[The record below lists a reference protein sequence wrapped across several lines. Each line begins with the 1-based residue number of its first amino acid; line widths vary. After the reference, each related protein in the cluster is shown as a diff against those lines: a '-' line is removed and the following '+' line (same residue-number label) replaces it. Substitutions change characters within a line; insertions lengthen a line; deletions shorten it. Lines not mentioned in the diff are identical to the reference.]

1 MGLQGLHDLYGDYW
15 RPVEQYWVL
24 FTKERLRRHPTFWC
38 FNRRTFLEHPKRFSL
53 DLACRLVS
61 SSLQLRRALTPQ
73 SSRFAYRCHRRL
85 CAKAVPKVQ
94 VNPELDPY
102 ETGHSTGR
110 PCVLS
115 STKRIP
121 SAGKDVAIESSSF
134 TIWC

>member
-1 MGLQGLHDLYGDYW
+1 MTKRWACKDYTIFMATTGD
-15 RPVEQYWVL
+15 
-24 FTKERLRRHPTFWC
+24 
-38 FNRRTFLEHPKRFSL
+38 
-53 DLACRLVS
+53 
-61 SSLQLRRALTPQ
+61 QLNNTGRALTPQ